1 MTSHATRASAYVSI
15 CLKDSVLLRFTCASS
30 ASGAMYRYVP
40 TCESDKQGNASLHR
54 WFAHRTHEY
63 TYTCSHTVTKCTH
76 VCIVTVHTCTHN
88 SMLIHARHL
97 VHKHNT
103 VEFNNL
109 PPNTVCARP
118 PMCTCA
124 YARSL
129 PALSWRVPTAS
140 GL

>member
-1 MTSHATRASAYVSI
+1 MHRVPQAPCIGMCQPVKVTSKEMHLCI
-15 CLKDSVLLRFTCASS
+15 
-30 ASGAMYRYVP
+30 G
-40 TCESDKQGNASLHR
+40 GLHTAR
-54 WFAHRTHEY
+54 MNTRTHVHTLSPNAHMN
-63 TYTCSHTVTKCTH
+63 TYVHTC
-76 VCIVTVHTCTHN
+76 CIVTVHN
-88 SMLIHARHL
+88 STLIHARHL